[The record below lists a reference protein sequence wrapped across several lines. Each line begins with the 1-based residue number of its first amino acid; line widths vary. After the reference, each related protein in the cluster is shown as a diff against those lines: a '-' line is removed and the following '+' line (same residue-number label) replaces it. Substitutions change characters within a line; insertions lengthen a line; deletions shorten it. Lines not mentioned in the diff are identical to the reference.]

1 MKDSRLSIVVFAYNE
16 AENIA
21 PVLAELLGYLDAHH
35 PGTEIVF
42 VDDGSRDATSEVA
55 RAALLG
61 RDGCVLRHESNR
73 GIGAALKTGVRAC
86 HADWVTFMPADGQ
99 IEPAAISTLLAAAGE
114 GVDVVFSTYDQREDG
129 LYRKLLSAGVRALIR
144 GVHGV
149 SLHSDGPYLF
159 RRALFRPEE
168 LPPDTF
174 FLNFEFPI
182 RMLVRGRA
190 TRNVVIRCRQRRAGV
205 SKSAGLRRI
214 VGVGRDLIDFRIR
227 RLREKS

>member
-99 IEPAAISTLLAAAGE
+99 IEPAAISKAWTWC
-114 GVDVVFSTYDQREDG
+114 S
-129 LYRKLLSAGVRALIR
+129 
-144 GVHGV
+144 
-149 SLHSDGPYLF
+149 
-159 RRALFRPEE
+159 RRTINAKTACTASCS
-168 LPPDTF
+168 PPAF
-174 FLNFEFPI
+174 AP
-182 RMLVRGRA
+182 
-190 TRNVVIRCRQRRAGV
+190 
-205 SKSAGLRRI
+205 
-214 VGVGRDLIDFRIR
+214 
-227 RLREKS
+227 